1 MSTAVSNLQG
11 RSAEARTTGFA
22 GTVGDP
28 TPPDDPAAHM
38 QAYDRFVS
46 GDSMHPH

>member
-1 MSTAVSNLQG
+1 MLPAYAG
-11 RSAEARTTGFA
+11 ASADVDGGFEPS
-22 GTVGDP
+22 GTERG
-28 TPPDDPAAHM
+28 DDPAAHM